1 MSLTC
6 SIGSVIDLLYRLIAL
21 LHIVSNHLLSA
32 AQSGLVR
39 RYAFGIAIGA
49 VIIIGMVVLR

>member
-1 MSLTC
+1 
-6 SIGSVIDLLYRLIAL
+6 L

-39 RYAFGIAIGA
+39 RYAFGITIGA
-49 VIIIGMVVLR
+49 IIIIGMVVLR